1 MKNIDVG
8 GGEGRRVL
16 GKDLGRSLGFKVG
29 KHYVKNGQMELGKR
43 KESRKWIL
51 MNSLIAGSYGG
62 EREGERERLS
72 ELCFSWVP
80 CTEQQE

>member
-1 MKNIDVG
+1 MKNIDVV

-16 GKDLGRSLGFKVG
+16 RKDLGRSLGFKVE

-43 KESRKWIL
+43 KERRKWIL

-62 EREGERERLS
+62 ERERERERG
-72 ELCFSWVP
+72 
-80 CTEQQE
+80 

>member
-43 KESRKWIL
+43 KERRKVAVDFNEFTDSWAL
-51 MNSLIAGSYGG
+51 WWRKRKR
-62 EREGERERLS
+62 EREAE
-72 ELCFSWVP
+72 
-80 CTEQQE
+80 